1 VNKKT
6 AHRKGDNMSDELMKE
21 YEETFE
27 GSETS
32 ENNDISEP
40 EIEQDLSSDVQ
51 EDEARKF
58 QSMYDKAQAEL
69 NKIKPVAK
77 LFQDN
82 PELVDV
88 VRDHLSG
95 GKGQNKDEI
104 QINEEEFNPWD
115 AYTNPNSKS
124 YQLRQQEIDDAVSS
138 RMRDYMGRLEAQRQ
152 VDTLKLRAQT
162 EYKMSESDANDF
174 VDFVTKPKEQLPLE
188 TLFNVWNTNKNGLP
202 QVNEN
207 IESVK
212 RAQQKPKSAGLVQG
226 GQPPKTSDEDNMWSN
241 ILKAGNTRSIRG
253 SIAKK

>member
-1 VNKKT
+1 
-6 AHRKGDNMSDELMKE
+6 MSDEYINE
-21 YEETFE
+21 NETLE

-32 ENNDISEP
+32 ENNDLSEP
-40 EIEQDLSSDVQ
+40 EIQQDLSSDVPK
-51 EDEARKF
+51 EDEVRKF

-69 NKIKPVAK
+69 DKVRPVAK

-88 VRDHLSG
+88 VRDHLTG
-95 GKGQNKDEI
+95 GKGQDKEQI

-162 EYKMSESDANDF
+162 EYKMSETDANDF

-241 ILKAGNTRSIRG
+241 IMKAGNTSSIRG

>member
-1 VNKKT
+1 
-6 AHRKGDNMSDELMKE
+6 MSDEYINE
-21 YEETFE
+21 NETLE

-32 ENNDISEP
+32 ENNDLSEP
-40 EIEQDLSSDVQ
+40 EIQQDLSSDVPK
-51 EDEARKF
+51 EDEVRKF

-69 NKIKPVAK
+69 DKVKPVAK

-88 VRDHLSG
+88 VRDHLTG
-95 GKGQNKDEI
+95 GKGQDKEQI

-162 EYKMSESDANDF
+162 EYKMSETDANDF

-241 ILKAGNTRSIRG
+241 IMKAGNTSSIRG

>member
-1 VNKKT
+1 
-6 AHRKGDNMSDELMKE
+6 MSDEYINE
-21 YEETFE
+21 NETLE

-32 ENNDISEP
+32 ENNDLSEP
-40 EIEQDLSSDVQ
+40 EIQQDLSSDVPQ
-51 EDEARKF
+51 EDEVRKF

-69 NKIKPVAK
+69 NKVRPVAK

-88 VRDHLSG
+88 VRDHLTG
-95 GKGQNKDEI
+95 GKGQDKEQI

-124 YQLRQQEIDDAVSS
+124 YQLRRKEIDDAVSS

-162 EYKMSESDANDF
+162 EYKMSEADANDF
-174 VDFVTKPKEQLPLE
+174 VDFVTKPKEQLPLD

-202 QVNEN
+202 QVNQN

-212 RAQQKPKSAGLVQG
+212 RAQQRPKSAGLVQG

-253 SIAKK
+253 SIVKK

>member
-1 VNKKT
+1 
-6 AHRKGDNMSDELMKE
+6 MSDEYINE
-21 YEETFE
+21 NETLE

-32 ENNDISEP
+32 ENNDLSEP
-40 EIEQDLSSDVQ
+40 EIQQDLSSDVPK
-51 EDEARKF
+51 EDEVRKF

-69 NKIKPVAK
+69 DKVKPVAK

-88 VRDHLSG
+88 VRDHLTG
-95 GKGQNKDEI
+95 GKGQDKEQI

-162 EYKMSESDANDF
+162 EYKMSETDANDF

-241 ILKAGNTRSIRG
+241 IMKAGNTRSIRN

>member
-1 VNKKT
+1 
-6 AHRKGDNMSDELMKE
+6 MSDEYINE
-21 YEETFE
+21 NETLE

-32 ENNDISEP
+32 ENNDLSEP
-40 EIEQDLSSDVQ
+40 EIQQDLSSDVPQ
-51 EDEARKF
+51 EDEVRKF

-69 NKIKPVAK
+69 NKVRPVAK

-88 VRDHLSG
+88 VRDHLTG
-95 GKGQNKDEI
+95 GKGQDKEQI

-202 QVNEN
+202 QVNQN

-241 ILKAGNTRSIRG
+241 IMKAGNTSSIRG

>member
-1 VNKKT
+1 
-6 AHRKGDNMSDELMKE
+6 MSDEYINE
-21 YEETFE
+21 NETLE

-32 ENNDISEP
+32 ENNDLSEP
-40 EIEQDLSSDVQ
+40 EIQQDLSSDVPQ
-51 EDEARKF
+51 EDEVRKF

-69 NKIKPVAK
+69 DKVRPVAK

-88 VRDHLSG
+88 VRDHLTG
-95 GKGQNKDEI
+95 GKGQDKEQI

-124 YQLRQQEIDDAVSS
+124 YQLRRKEIDDAVSS

-162 EYKMSESDANDF
+162 EYKMSEADANDF
-174 VDFVTKPKEQLPLE
+174 VDFVTKPKEQLPLD

-202 QVNEN
+202 QVNQN

-212 RAQQKPKSAGLVQG
+212 RAQQRPKSAGLVQG

-253 SIAKK
+253 SIVKK

>member
-1 VNKKT
+1 
-6 AHRKGDNMSDELMKE
+6 MSDEYINE
-21 YEETFE
+21 NETLE

-32 ENNDISEP
+32 ENNDLSES
-40 EIEQDLSSDVQ
+40 EIQQDLSSDVPQ
-51 EDEARKF
+51 EDEVRKF

-69 NKIKPVAK
+69 NKIQPVAQ

-88 VRDHLSG
+88 VRDHLTG
-95 GKGQNKDEI
+95 GKGQDKEQI
-104 QINEEEFNPWD
+104 QIEDGEFNPWD

-124 YQLRQQEIDDAVSS
+124 YQLRQKEIDDAVSS

-162 EYKMSESDANDF
+162 EYKMSETDANDF

-202 QVNEN
+202 QV
-207 IESVK
+207 K
-212 RAQQKPKSAGLVQG
+212 
-226 GQPPKTSDEDNMWSN
+226 
-241 ILKAGNTRSIRG
+241 
-253 SIAKK
+253 

>member
-1 VNKKT
+1 
-6 AHRKGDNMSDELMKE
+6 MSDEYINE
-21 YEETFE
+21 NETLE

-32 ENNDISEP
+32 ENNDLSEP
-40 EIEQDLSSDVQ
+40 EIQQDLSSDVPK
-51 EDEARKF
+51 EDEVRKF

-69 NKIKPVAK
+69 DKVRPVAK

-88 VRDHLSG
+88 VRDHLTG
-95 GKGQNKDEI
+95 GKGQDKEQI

>member
-1 VNKKT
+1 
-6 AHRKGDNMSDELMKE
+6 MSDEYINE
-21 YEETFE
+21 NETLE

-32 ENNDISEP
+32 ENNDLSEP
-40 EIEQDLSSDVQ
+40 EIQQDLSSDVPQ
-51 EDEARKF
+51 EDEVRKF

-69 NKIKPVAK
+69 NKVRPVAK

-88 VRDHLSG
+88 VRDHLTG
-95 GKGQNKDEI
+95 GKGQDKEQI

-207 IESVK
+207 I
-212 RAQQKPKSAGLVQG
+212 
-226 GQPPKTSDEDNMWSN
+226 
-241 ILKAGNTRSIRG
+241 
-253 SIAKK
+253 

>member
-1 VNKKT
+1 
-6 AHRKGDNMSDELMKE
+6 MKE

-40 EIEQDLSSDVQ
+40 EIEQDLSSDVPQ
-51 EDEARKF
+51 EDEVRKF

-69 NKIKPVAK
+69 NKVRPVAK

-88 VRDHLSG
+88 VRDHLTG
-95 GKGQNKDEI
+95 GKGQDKEQI

>member
-1 VNKKT
+1 
-6 AHRKGDNMSDELMKE
+6 MSDEYINE
-21 YEETFE
+21 NETLE

-32 ENNDISEP
+32 ENNDLSEP
-40 EIEQDLSSDVQ
+40 EIQQDLSSDVPK
-51 EDEARKF
+51 EDEVRKF

-69 NKIKPVAK
+69 DKVKPVAK

-88 VRDHLSG
+88 VRDHLTG
-95 GKGQNKDEI
+95 GKGQDKEQI

-162 EYKMSESDANDF
+162 EYKMSETDANDF

>member
-1 VNKKT
+1 
-6 AHRKGDNMSDELMKE
+6 MSDEYINE
-21 YEETFE
+21 NETLE

-32 ENNDISEP
+32 ENNDLSEP
-40 EIEQDLSSDVQ
+40 EIQQDLSSDVPK
-51 EDEARKF
+51 EDEVRKF

-69 NKIKPVAK
+69 DKVKPVAK

-88 VRDHLSG
+88 VRDHLTG
-95 GKGQNKDEI
+95 GKGQDKEQI

-124 YQLRQQEIDDAVSS
+124 YQLRRKEIDDAVSS

-162 EYKMSESDANDF
+162 EYKMSETDANDF

-241 ILKAGNTRSIRG
+241 IMKAGNTSSIRG

>member
-1 VNKKT
+1 
-6 AHRKGDNMSDELMKE
+6 MSDEYINE
-21 YEETFE
+21 NETLE

-32 ENNDISEP
+32 ENNDLSEP
-40 EIEQDLSSDVQ
+40 EIQQDLSSDVPQ
-51 EDEARKF
+51 EDEVRKF

-69 NKIKPVAK
+69 NKVKPVAK

-88 VRDHLSG
+88 VRDHLTG
-95 GKGQNKDEI
+95 GKGQDKEQI

-202 QVNEN
+202 QVNQN